1 MTDRYIAFANSPV
14 DRRLVGAVGLPSPL
28 RLERWQ
34 AGRVRSVDGPLVI
47 GGSGALAEAVLPFAG
62 KLTDAVFAAVEGQFE
77 LPRWT
82 AEHSPRAKAV
92 LFDASGLTR
101 FEQLVALRDFFQPVL
116 KGLDTCPKVVVLGRA
131 PESLKDPVAASVQ
144 RSLEGFT
151 RSLGKEIR
159 RGGNVQLLYVGKGA
173 EDQLEGAL
181 RFFLSPKSA
190 YVSGQ
195 VIRLAANSAQVHDW
209 SKPLAGQ
216 RALVTGAA
224 RGIGAAIAETLA
236 RDGAEVVLLD
246 VPPAR
251 EALEGLAA
259 RLGGRAVALD
269 ICAADAGQQLV
280 DALPEGVDI
289 VVHNAGITRDKTLA
303 KMSSD
308 FWNSV
313 INVNLNA
320 PQVLTQAL
328 LDGGKLHDNEP
339 GGIAGVD
346 QRHRRQ
352 PRAEQLRGEQGRPD
366 RPGPGLGAG
375 AGQARHHHQRG
386 GAGLHRDADDR
397 RHSADHPRGRPADEL
412 HEPGRPAAGRRR
424 NGGLVRPA
432 VVRRGQRPGAE
443 GVRAEPAGGLRR
455 PLPPGDRTPTR

>member
-14 DRRLVGAVGLPSPL
+14 GRRLVGAVGLPSPL

-34 AGRVRSVDGPLVI
+34 AGRVRPVDGPLMI

-195 VIRLAANSAQVHDW
+195 VIRLAA
-209 SKPLAGQ
+209 K

-280 DALPEGVDI
+280 EALPEGVDI

-328 LDGGKLHDNEP
+328 LDGGKLHDN
-339 GGIAGVD
+339 GRVVLLASISGIAGN
-346 QRHRRQ
+346 
-352 PRAEQLRGEQGRPD
+352 
-366 RPGPGLGAG
+366 LGQSNYAVSK
-375 AGQARHHHQRG
+375 
-386 GAGLHRDADDR
+386 AGLIGLAQ
-397 RHSADHPRGRPADEL
+397 AWAPALGKRGITINAVA
-412 HEPGRPAAGRRR
+412 PGFIETQMTAAIPLTIREAGRRM
-424 NGGLVRPA
+424 NSMSQGGLPQDVAETVAWFAQPSSGA
-432 VVRRGQRPGAE
+432 VSGQVLRVCGQSLLGA
-443 GVRAEPAGGLRR
+443 
-455 PLPPGDRTPTR
+455 

>member
-14 DRRLVGAVGLPSPL
+14 GRRLVGAVGLPSPL

-34 AGRVRSVDGPLVI
+34 AGRVRPVDGPLVI

-236 RDGAEVVLLD
+236 RDGAEVV
-246 VPPAR
+246 
-251 EALEGLAA
+251 
-259 RLGGRAVALD
+259 
-269 ICAADAGQQLV
+269 
-280 DALPEGVDI
+280 
-289 VVHNAGITRDKTLA
+289 
-303 KMSSD
+303 
-308 FWNSV
+308 
-313 INVNLNA
+313 
-320 PQVLTQAL
+320 
-328 LDGGKLHDNEP
+328 
-339 GGIAGVD
+339 
-346 QRHRRQ
+346 
-352 PRAEQLRGEQGRPD
+352 
-366 RPGPGLGAG
+366 
-375 AGQARHHHQRG
+375 
-386 GAGLHRDADDR
+386 
-397 RHSADHPRGRPADEL
+397 
-412 HEPGRPAAGRRR
+412 
-424 NGGLVRPA
+424 
-432 VVRRGQRPGAE
+432 
-443 GVRAEPAGGLRR
+443 
-455 PLPPGDRTPTR
+455 

>member
-14 DRRLVGAVGLPSPL
+14 GRRLVGAVGLPSPL

-34 AGRVRSVDGPLVI
+34 AGRVRPVDGPLVI
-47 GGSGALAEAVLPFAG
+47 GGNGALAEAVLPFAG
-62 KLTDAVFAAVEGQFE
+62 KLTDAVFAAVEGQFD

-116 KGLDTCPKVVVLGRA
+116 KGLDKRVSRGLGDVYKRQ
-131 PESLKDPVAASVQ
+131 LKDPVAASVQ

-251 EALEGLAA
+251 DALEGLAA

-269 ICAADAGQQLV
+269 ICAADAGQKLV
-280 DALPEGVDI
+280 DALPDGIDI

-313 INVNLNA
+313 IDVNLNA

-328 LDGGKLHDNEP
+328 LDGGKLHDN
-339 GGIAGVD
+339 GRVVLLASISGIAGN
-346 QRHRRQ
+346 
-352 PRAEQLRGEQGRPD
+352 
-366 RPGPGLGAG
+366 LGQSNYAVSK
-375 AGQARHHHQRG
+375 
-386 GAGLHRDADDR
+386 AGLIGLAQ
-397 RHSADHPRGRPADEL
+397 AWAPALGKRGITINAVA
-412 HEPGRPAAGRRR
+412 PGFIETQMTAAIPLTIREAGRRM
-424 NGGLVRPA
+424 NSMSQGGLPQDVAETVAWFAQPSSGA
-432 VVRRGQRPGAE
+432 VSGQVLRVCGQSLLGA
-443 GVRAEPAGGLRR
+443 
-455 PLPPGDRTPTR
+455 

>member
-14 DRRLVGAVGLPSPL
+14 GRLVGAVGLPSPL

-34 AGRVRSVDGPLVI
+34 AGRVRPVDGPLVI

-151 RSLGKEIR
+151 HSLGKEIR

-224 RGIGAAIAETLA
+224 AALA
-236 RDGAEVVLLD
+236 RPSRKPWRAT
-246 VPPAR
+246 AR
-251 EALEGLAA
+251 KWY
-259 RLGGRAVALD
+259 
-269 ICAADAGQQLV
+269 CS
-280 DALPEGVDI
+280 
-289 VVHNAGITRDKTLA
+289 TC
-303 KMSSD
+303 
-308 FWNSV
+308 
-313 INVNLNA
+313 
-320 PQVLTQAL
+320 
-328 LDGGKLHDNEP
+328 
-339 GGIAGVD
+339 
-346 QRHRRQ
+346 RR
-352 PRAEQLRGEQGRPD
+352 
-366 RPGPGLGAG
+366 
-375 AGQARHHHQRG
+375 
-386 GAGLHRDADDR
+386 
-397 RHSADHPRGRPADEL
+397 
-412 HEPGRPAAGRRR
+412 PGRPSKASPRASAA
-424 NGGLVRPA
+424 VPWPSTSA
-432 VVRRGQRPGAE
+432 P
-443 GVRAEPAGGLRR
+443 
-455 PLPPGDRTPTR
+455 RTPGSNWWTRCLRASISSCTTPGSLATRPWRR